1 MDSRAWDDRYAA
13 QALVWSAGPN
23 RFLVDEVGDM
33 APGRA
38 LDLACGEGRNA
49 IWLAGRGWEVV
60 AADFSRVGIDKG
72 RQRAEHAGVSVDWV
86 VADVTAWDPPGLFD
100 LVLVFYLQLP
110 RHELAATFSQATR
123 ALAPGGTL
131 LVVAHDRRNLTE
143 GVGGPQ
149 DPGLLTDPGD
159 VATMLT
165 GLEVDRAVTVERAVE
180 GADRPALDTLV
191 RAHRP
196 A

>member
-1 MDSRAWDDRYAA
+1 MDSRAWDERYAT
-13 QALVWSAGPN
+13 QALLWSAGPN
-23 RFLVDEVGDM
+23 RFLVDEVTDM

-60 AADFSRVGIDKG
+60 AADFSRIGIDKG
-72 RQRAEHAGVSVDWV
+72 RQRADHVGVRVDWV
-86 VADVTAWDPPGLFD
+86 VADVTTWDPSGPFD
-100 LVLVFYLQLP
+100 LILVFYLQLP
-110 RHELAATFSQATR
+110 REELAATFSHATR

-149 DPGLLTDPGD
+149 DPALLTEPGD

-165 GLEVDRAVTVERAVE
+165 GLDIDRAVTVERAVE